1 MTTRRTP
8 HTHRQAHPSHPPPG
22 APLCQLRHWQR
33 RHALERRRG
42 SAARPARLPPRALRR
57 PADVTRGMPHRPRTP
72 VSPTAGRPATRT
84 SEPCLGQIVA
94 YNMCVTESS
103 HIYTQYIQIVGPQ
116 SIPELQRLATS
127 QLATMWKAAA
137 QRLRPTRPPA
147 LIRPASAGVC
157 SGRPPASASLGPP
170 RPASA
175 STGNCVLAGRPL
187 PAMLPTQVRQA
198 AGHRGPPRL
207 LRLRRAT
214 AALPP
219 RTGSLPHADEAGGRA
234 AIAHCG
240 MARHR
245 GLHPNPNLNPNTN
258 LNLNPSPSPNPDPN
272 PNR

>member
-57 PADVTRGMPHRPRTP
+57 LADVTRGMPHRPRTP

-137 QRLRPTRPPA
+137 QRRRPPRPPA

-175 STGNCVLAGRPL
+175 STGSCVLAGRPHRPCFPRRFGKL
-187 PAMLPTQVRQA
+187 PATEV
-198 AGHRGPPRL
+198 PP
-207 LRLRRAT
+207 ASS
-214 AALPP
+214 AYDALPLP
-219 RTGSLPHADEAGGRA
+219 FPPGQGRSLTLMKPVAEQRSLTVAWRVTVA
-234 AIAHCG
+234 FTPT
-240 MARHR
+240 
-245 GLHPNPNLNPNTN
+245 LT
-258 LNLNPSPSPNPDPN
+258 
-272 PNR
+272 

>member
-1 MTTRRTP
+1 
-8 HTHRQAHPSHPPPG
+8 
-22 APLCQLRHWQR
+22 
-33 RHALERRRG
+33 
-42 SAARPARLPPRALRR
+42 
-57 PADVTRGMPHRPRTP
+57 MPHRPRTP

-94 YNMCVTESS
+94 YIYVCDRVFPYLHTIHTDRGAAEHTGAAAPRHLAARYHVESS
-103 HIYTQYIQIVGPQ
+103 R
-116 SIPELQRLATS
+116 PE
-127 QLATMWKAAA
+127 
-137 QRLRPTRPPA
+137 
-147 LIRPASAGVC
+147 ASANSPSSFDTPRQRRSMLRAASSLGQPR
-157 SGRPPASASLGPP
+157 SASASLGQYWQLCSGWP
-170 RPASA
+170 
-175 STGNCVLAGRPL
+175 TT

-207 LRLRRAT
+207 LRLRRAA

-245 GLHPNPNLNPNTN
+245 GLHPNPNLNPN
-258 LNLNPSPSPNPDPN
+258 PSPSPNPDPN